1 MSAKKDAIAEHR
13 AARAEL
19 EEISRRDRAE
29 TEEYLAANS
38 RVAEAEQHVP
48 WWRR

>member
-29 TEEYLAANS
+29 TEK
-38 RVAEAEQHVP
+38 HVS